1 MVRNKKNPVK
11 RPEEIS
17 CRSCAFQLEL
27 FVAAN
32 SWPRDVS
39 CEVNPWSEIKSVFWG
54 FLKTGYPYSQWL
66 IIMFPTEI
74 PFLGVYCAPF
84 SDTPMYPPTPP
95 TARGSASEKTLQSAR
110 GKTWWEQPARAR
122 EREADKRRKQGA
134 RCKKSCKSAI
144 HCRFLPPL
152 SGQPE
157 GYRNYLP
164 RTATCPRNNRQP
176 VKLLQTNRSASW
188 WSINLVPVYIMK
200 SWRFSGVIFE
210 AAMVCMIWFSED
222 LRIGKPNFA
231 ARLCCTLSQTHHY
244 QAVISTWMEFSF

>member
-39 CEVNPWSEIKSVFWG
+39 CEVNPWGEIKSVFWG

-134 RCKKSCKSAI
+134 RASEQGGSKRDKEDESKQDKKQEQSAT
-144 HCRFLPPL
+144 
-152 SGQPE
+152 G
-157 GYRNYLP
+157 
-164 RTATCPRNNRQP
+164 
-176 VKLLQTNRSASW
+176 
-188 WSINLVPVYIMK
+188 
-200 SWRFSGVIFE
+200 
-210 AAMVCMIWFSED
+210 
-222 LRIGKPNFA
+222 GKPEQEAKGGAKSNEQQ
-231 ARLCCTLSQTHHY
+231 ARVE
-244 QAVISTWMEFSF
+244 AWN